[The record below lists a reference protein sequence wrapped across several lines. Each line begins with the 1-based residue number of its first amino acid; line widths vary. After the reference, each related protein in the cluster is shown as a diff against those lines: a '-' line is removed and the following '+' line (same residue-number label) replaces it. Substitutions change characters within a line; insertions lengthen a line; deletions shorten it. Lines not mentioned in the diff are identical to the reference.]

1 MKFTTDIE
9 PIKRWATTTVDGLIL
24 CGICGF
30 LLLVFTS
37 ASGVAVT
44 MVFLA
49 GLARPIGIFLG
60 SDIPKLVDSYVELTP
75 EEVAYYRPSDGYRFA
90 RSYESIEKVRYR
102 SFFIFYYV
110 AVDFSPGERF
120 RFWWSERPEYLAA
133 ALSSR
138 AARKEQA

>member
-9 PIKRWATTTVDGLIL
+9 PIKRWTTTTADGLIL

-44 MVFLA
+44 MLFVA
-49 GLARPIGIFLG
+49 GLARPIWIFRS

-75 EEVAYYRPSDGYRFA
+75 EEVVYYRPSDGYRFA
-90 RSYESIEKVRYR
+90 RSYESIEKVSYR
-102 SFFIFYYV
+102 SFLIFYYV

-120 RFWWSERPEYLAA
+120 RFWWPERPDDLAT
-133 ALSSR
+133 ALSSK
-138 AARKEQA
+138 AR